1 MASHDVHDRRVT
13 PSSHRVFKNGLTQDI
28 LGIAAAAKA
37 TATTSTEALA
47 HEAIV

>member
-1 MASHDVHDRRVT
+1 MTSHDVHDRRVT
-13 PSSHRVFKNGLTQDI
+13 PSCHSVLKNGLTQDI
-28 LGIAAAAKA
+28 LGIAAAKA